1 MGIDGDIYF
10 YVDLDNKKI
19 LEEPKPLQTNWKNI
33 SGLSFLTDDEL
44 SDLSWAG
51 HDGFGFI
58 KFDSINQE
66 IIKDYS
72 FDGPILLKFK
82 SQLKDKLNRDRIRHE
97 KKGVIVNNQY
107 LIKLDVPTKISLSMK
122 YLQCNSNKNL
132 FFNWETSSGYKEFTS
147 LEFINLFEKIMQFIQ
162 TSIDIKIEYSKKIE
176 SCNTISELISVKFSS
191 IKWNSNEIK
200 L

>member
-1 MGIDGDIYF
+1 MVIDSDIYF
-10 YVDLDNKKI
+10 YVDLNNKKI

-33 SGLSFLTDDEL
+33 SGLSFLSDNEL
-44 SDLSWAG
+44 LDLSWAG

-58 KFDSINQE
+58 KFDPINQE
-66 IIKDYS
+66 KIKKYS
-72 FDGPILLKFK
+72 FDEHVLLKFK
-82 SQLKDKLNRDRIRHE
+82 SQLKDKLNRDRIHHE
-97 KKGVIVNNQY
+97 KKGVIINNQY

-147 LEFINLFEKIMQFIQ
+147 LEFIHLFEKIMQFIQ
-162 TSIDIKIEYSKKIE
+162 TSIDIKIKYSKKIDLC
-176 SCNTISELISVKFSS
+176 SSIAELIPIQFSN